1 MALKSSTYTP
11 TKAEQEKIK
20 IVMER
25 MEKMKRKRR
34 DYEKDWND
42 ADKQRLMHR
51 SNRPKDEWRSDLKL
65 PDTFSVIETA
75 KSEMVDQSPGII
87 YRPRESGDV
96 LKATKLN
103 KIFEYTWE
111 KANGDLELMKF
122 IDDTLVY
129 GIGVGEEYWKHEVVT
144 EKHID
149 EFDLEK
155 MEPKSWEE
163 KETVTYDD
171 VFFSSIPVWS
181 FYWDPMADSLE
192 NARDCA
198 KILTL
203 TEHDFEKKYKKY
215 PKSKKVASGGDT
227 HRPEWFKPLGNIEDH
242 EIEVIHYYD
251 KLNDLYLILANGVL
265 LTPANNPI
273 PYKHKDFPF
282 VIGVDIML
290 PHSFVGMG
298 EPKVM
303 KSLQEERD
311 TLRNMRLDTT
321 HLNIQTQYIVDDR
334 LELDDEDLIA
344 KPHSIIRGPVDSIR
358 AVEKIP
364 IFSEAVQEEQMLN
377 DDIIKATGIDIR
389 MQSLGGQGDTATEV
403 AILKE
408 SSLKRIRLKLKLLE
422 KMALHR
428 LGRLRLS
435 NIQQFYS
442 IPKVVKVIG
451 EEGIEENEQFR
462 NIGFQHPKG
471 SYEWF
476 TAMPDDLI
484 GEYDV
489 IVIPGGTLPVSKA
502 LEAQKAINLFDRL
515 MPLTQMGIIDPIEL
529 SKMLIDTHEL
539 VGSDKLLV
547 KQQPQAPQG
556 MPPGAPQGMPGQQMP
571 PVGVNRSPSRIAP
584 EEALPGRAM
593 AGGPTG

>member
-1 MALKSSTYTP
+1 MVKTSAYSP
-11 TKAEQEKIK
+11 TAAENKKIET
-20 IVMER
+20 VMDR

-34 DYEKDWND
+34 QYEKDWNA
-42 ADKQRLMHR
+42 ADKQRQMHR
-51 SNRPKDEWRSDLKL
+51 ANRPKDEWRSDLKL

-75 KSEMVDQSPGII
+75 KAEMVDQSPGII

-96 LKATKLN
+96 LKATKMN
-103 KIFEYTWE
+103 KIFEYTWD

-122 IDDTLVY
+122 IDDALVY
-129 GIGVGEEYWKHEVVT
+129 GIAIGEEYWKHET
-144 EKHID
+144 KEIKHLED
-149 EFDLEK
+149 FDTDK
-155 MEPKSWEE
+155 MEPKSWE
-163 KETVTYDD
+163 KRETVTYDD
-171 VFFSSIPVWS
+171 VCFESIPIWN

-198 KILTL
+198 KVLIMTQH
-203 TEHDFEKKYKKY
+203 EFEKRYKKY
-215 PKSKKVASGGDT
+215 PKHKKVASGGDVFRT
-227 HRPEWFKPLGNIEDH
+227 QWFQPLGNVDDF

-251 KLNDLYLILANGVL
+251 KLSDLYLILANGVL
-265 LTPANNPI
+265 LTSPDNPI

-282 VIGVDIML
+282 IKGVDILL

-303 KSLQEERD
+303 KCLQEERD

-364 IFSEAVQEEQMLN
+364 IFAESIREEELLN

-389 MQSLGGQGDTATEV
+389 MQSLGGSGDTATEV

-408 SSLKRIRLKLKLLE
+408 SSLKRIKLKLKLLE
-422 KMALHR
+422 KMALSR
-428 LGRLRLS
+428 LGRLRLL

-442 IPKVVKVIG
+442 IPKVVKIIG
-451 EEGIEENEQFR
+451 EEGIEEAEQYR
-462 NIGFQHPKG
+462 NIGFKHPKG

-476 TAMPDDLI
+476 TAMPDDLV
-484 GEYDV
+484 GDYDV
-489 IVIPGGTLPVSKA
+489 VVIPGQTLPVSKA
-502 LEAQKAINLFDRL
+502 LESQKAINLFDRL
-515 MPLTQMGIIDPIEL
+515 MGHPDIDQKEL
-529 SKMLIDTHEL
+529 AKMLIDVHEL
-539 VGSDKLLV
+539 VGSDKLLR
-547 KQQPQAPQG
+547 KDEPMPQG
-556 MPPGAPQGMPGQQMP
+556 EPGMPGMPGMGQGEAMP
-571 PVGVNRSPSRIAP
+571 PVGPNRSPANTRIAP
-584 EEALPGRAM
+584 EQALPGRAM
-593 AGGPTG
+593 AGGPM

>member
-1 MALKSSTYTP
+1 MAIIKSTYTP
-11 TKAEQEKIK
+11 TKAEQKVIET
-20 IVMER
+20 VTER

-34 DYEKDWND
+34 QYEKEWND
-42 ADKQRLMHR
+42 ADKQRQMHR
-51 SNRPKDEWRSDLKL
+51 SNRPKDDWRSDLKL

-75 KSEMVDQSPGII
+75 KAEMVDQSPGII
-87 YRPRESGDV
+87 YRPRESGDI

-129 GIGVGEEYWKHEVVT
+129 GLGVGEEYWKHDVQK
-144 EKHID
+144 EKHLGD
-149 EFDLEK
+149 FDMET

-163 KETVTYDD
+163 KDRVIYDD
-171 VFFSSIPVWS
+171 VYFESLSVWN

-192 NARDCA
+192 TARDCA
-198 KILTL
+198 KVLLFTD
-203 TEHDFEKKYKKY
+203 HDFQKKYKKY
-215 PKSKKVASGGDT
+215 PKAKKVATGTDVY
-227 HRPEWFKPLGNIEDH
+227 RPEWFKPLGNLDDSEV
-242 EIEVIHYYD
+242 EVIHYYD
-251 KLNDLYLILANGVL
+251 KLNDLYLIIANGIL
-265 LTPANNPI
+265 LTPTDNPI

-282 VIGVDIML
+282 VKAVDILL

-303 KSLQEERD
+303 KCLQDERD

-364 IFSEAVQEEQMLN
+364 IFGEAVQEEAMLN

-389 MQSLGGQGDTATEV
+389 MQSLGGTGGGDTATEV

-428 LGRLRLS
+428 MGRLRLS

-451 EEGIEENEQFR
+451 EEGLEETEQYR
-462 NIGFQHPKG
+462 NIGFKHPKG

-476 TAMPDDLI
+476 TSTPDDLI

-489 IVIPGGTLPVSKA
+489 IVIPGQTLPVSKA

-515 MPLTQMGIIDPIEL
+515 LPLTQMGIVDPIEL
-529 SKMLIDTHEL
+529 TKMLIDKHEL
-539 VGSDKLLV
+539 VEADKLLT
-547 KQQPQAPQG
+547 KPQPQAQG
-556 MPPGAPQGMPGQQMP
+556 MPPTQGGPGQQMP
-571 PVGVNRSPSRIAP
+571 PVGVNRSPQRIAP

-593 AGGPTG
+593 AGGPA

>member
-1 MALKSSTYTP
+1 MPLKKSTYTP
-11 TKAEQEKIK
+11 TKAEQDKIK

-42 ADKQRLMHR
+42 ADKQRQMYR
-51 SNRPKDEWRSDLKL
+51 QNRPKDEWRSDLKL

-111 KANGDLELMKF
+111 KANGDLELIKF
-122 IDDTLVY
+122 IDDALVY
-129 GIGVGEEYWKHEVVT
+129 GLAVGEEYWRHDVVK
-144 EKHID
+144 EKHLN
-149 EFDLEK
+149 EFDIEK

-163 KETVTYDD
+163 KDRIVYDD
-171 VFFSSIPVWS
+171 VYFESIPIWN

-198 KILTL
+198 KVLIM
-203 TEHDFEKKYKKY
+203 TEQDFEKKYKKY
-215 PKSKKVASGGDT
+215 PKTKKVSAGGDT
-227 HRPEWFKPLGNIEDH
+227 YRPEWFKPVGNIDDY

-251 KLNDLYLILANGVL
+251 KLNDLYLIIANGIL
-265 LTPANNPI
+265 LTPSDNPI

-282 VIGVDIML
+282 IKGVDIL
-290 PHSFVGMG
+290 IPHSFVGMG

-303 KSLQEERD
+303 RCLQEERD

-364 IFSEAVQEEQMLN
+364 LFAESIREEELLN

-389 MQSLGGQGDTATEV
+389 MQSLSGRGDTATEV

-451 EEGIEENEQFR
+451 EEGIEETEQFR
-462 NIGFQHPKG
+462 NIGFKHPKG

-476 TAMPDDLI
+476 TAMPDDLT
-484 GEYDV
+484 GEYDI

-502 LEAQKAINLFDRL
+502 LEAQKSINLFDRL
-515 MPLTQMGIIDPIEL
+515 IGHPDIDQREL
-529 SKMLIDTHEL
+529 ARMLIDVHEL
-539 VGSDKLLV
+539 VGSDKLLT
-547 KQQPQAPQG
+547 KQQPMAAGGPPVPG
-556 MPPGAPQGMPGQQMP
+556 MPEGMPTQMP
-571 PVGVNRSPSRIAP
+571 MVGPGRTPAKTRIRP
-584 EEALPGRAM
+584 EEVLPGRAM
-593 AGGPTG
+593 AGGPIG